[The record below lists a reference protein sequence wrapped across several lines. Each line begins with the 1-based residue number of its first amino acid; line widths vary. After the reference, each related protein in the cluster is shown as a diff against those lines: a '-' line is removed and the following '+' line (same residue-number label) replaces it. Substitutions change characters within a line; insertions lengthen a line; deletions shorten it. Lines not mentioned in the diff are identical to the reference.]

1 MPRRLLISLMFSLIL
16 QQATTQNRQSPQ
28 APLPEPKVFFSQR
41 QAEKLPPKREFRGA
55 WLHTVAQSK
64 YAGMNER
71 EMKQYFVRLLDQ
83 LHDAGI
89 NTVIFQIR
97 PQADA
102 WYHSSLEPW
111 SEYITGKPG
120 KNPGWDPLA
129 YMVEECH
136 RRNMDIHAW
145 INPYRVKLTAS
156 ESAFKESFIR
166 KNRKWIVRYGNALWF
181 DPGIPDCRNHIVKV
195 VREIVRNYDID
206 GLHMDDYFYP

>member
-1 MPRRLLISLMFSLIL
+1 MFSLIL

-111 SEYITGKPG
+111 SE
-120 KNPGWDPLA
+120 
-129 YMVEECH
+129 
-136 RRNMDIHAW
+136 
-145 INPYRVKLTAS
+145 
-156 ESAFKESFIR
+156 
-166 KNRKWIVRYGNALWF
+166 
-181 DPGIPDCRNHIVKV
+181 
-195 VREIVRNYDID
+195 
-206 GLHMDDYFYP
+206 